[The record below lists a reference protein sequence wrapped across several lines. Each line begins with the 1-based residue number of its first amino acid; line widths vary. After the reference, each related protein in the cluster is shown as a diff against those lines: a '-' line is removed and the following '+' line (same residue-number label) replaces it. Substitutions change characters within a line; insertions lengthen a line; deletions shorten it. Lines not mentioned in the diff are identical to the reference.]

1 MRKFKALII
10 VLVFALAMTSCYSLE
25 HTVGAGAQGNNTVS
39 EKQWYALWGL
49 VPLNDVDS
57 QEMARGAE
65 NYTIHTQFTFVD
77 YIITAFTSVV
87 TISVQTVEVER

>member
-1 MRKFKALII
+1 MRKFKALIV
-10 VLVFALAMTSCYSLE
+10 VLVFAFAITSCYSLE
-25 HTVGAGAQGNNTVS
+25 HTVGAGAQGNDVVS

-65 NYTIHTQFTFVD
+65 NYTIHSQFKFVD
-77 YIITAFTSVV
+77 YVISAFTGIITIQVL
-87 TISVQTVEVER
+87 TVEVER